1 MPIIHFINNKTQTA
15 GGMKNVLSY
24 VSRKEKTVSEDK
36 RFVTGVNCS
45 PETALDEMTATK
57 NLYHKP
63 DGRLYYHLVQSFPS
77 GYEIEP
83 ELAHKIAVELAEK
96 AFNKY
101 EVVVATHID
110 REHIHSHLVLNSVS
124 FEDGKKYHS
133 NKESVEELMKLSDEL
148 CQRYG
153 VHVLDT
159 PKKKINKDFLS
170 DSEYRSAKRG
180 ESFKW
185 ELMNV
190 INQVMKQ
197 AKTKNQFCYMMKQQG
212 YDVRWEDNRKYITYT
227 CPNGR
232 RCRDNKLHGERYRKE
247 NMEYEF
253 ETRRTEADVRQ
264 GIVGSGGH
272 SADSGSA
279 RFQLESADRIEQA
292 DVAGAVGDTQPTLG
306 TGDESGYRTGAEN
319 STFRTEGYHSDLSGT
334 AESSRRTVGNSD
346 GSTGES
352 NSGPVITGWE
362 VERGIWL
369 ETERARRIQAQAQIK
384 SCQVDSDFAVSI
396 DSVVGGVTAV
406 ASMIED
412 EPVDD
417 DTEYAREHVDS
428 KALAEERERKEAHGI
443 HMG

>member
-15 GGMKNVLSY
+15 GGMKNVLNY
-24 VSRKEKTVSEDK
+24 VRRKEKTVSEDK
-36 RFVTGVNCS
+36 RFVTGINCS

-77 GYEIEP
+77 GYDIEP

-133 NKESVEELMKLSDEL
+133 NKESVEELMKLSDEI

-153 VHVLDT
+153 VHVLDA
-159 PKKKINKDFLS
+159 PKKKMNKDYLS

-197 AKTKNQFCYMMKQQG
+197 AKSKKQFCYMMKQQG
-212 YDVRWEDNRKYITYT
+212 YGVRWEYNRKYITYT

-232 RCRDNKLHGERYRKE
+232 RCRDNKLHGDKYRKE

-253 ETRRTEADVRQ
+253 ETRRIAADVRQ
-264 GIVGSGGH
+264 GILVLD
-272 SADSGSA
+272 ANWRA
-279 RFQLESADRIEQA
+279 LIKLNKLMAQEQLEILQTLSVLSTKSEMEQELKTVRSEQRATIETCRELLNQTSENTTL
-292 DVAGAVGDTQPTLG
+292 AVEQLKKAT
-306 TGDESGYRTGAEN
+306 
-319 STFRTEGYHSDLSGT
+319 SDLSSQAGKLN
-334 AESSRRTVGNSD
+334 EEYGLKLKELDEYKHRLSLKVVKWI
-346 GSTGES
+346 
-352 NSGPVITGWE
+352 VISQS
-362 VERGIWL
+362 VLIALSVALQLWL
-369 ETERARRIQAQAQIK
+369 R
-384 SCQVDSDFAVSI
+384 
-396 DSVVGGVTAV
+396 
-406 ASMIED
+406 
-412 EPVDD
+412 
-417 DTEYAREHVDS
+417 
-428 KALAEERERKEAHGI
+428 
-443 HMG
+443 

>member
-15 GGMKNVLSY
+15 GGMKNVLNY

-63 DGRLYYHLVQSFPS
+63 NGRLYYHLVQSFSS

-110 REHIHSHLVLNSVS
+110 REHIHSHLVMNSVS

-133 NKESVEELMKLSDEL
+133 NKESVEQLMKLSDEI

-159 PKKKINKDFLS
+159 PKKKMNRDYLS

-197 AKTKNQFCYMMKQQG
+197 AKSKKQFCYMMKQQG

-227 CPNGR
+227 CPNKR
-232 RCRDNKLHGERYRKE
+232 KCRDNKLHGEKYRME

-253 ETRRTEADVRQ
+253 ETRRIAADVRQ
-264 GIVGSGGH
+264 GIVGCGGN
-272 SADSGSA
+272 SASSVGT
-279 RFQLESADRIEQA
+279 RCQLESADKFEQA
-292 DVAGAVGDTQPTLG
+292 DGAGAAGDTANAVG
-306 TGDESGYRTGAEN
+306 AVNESRDRAGAEN
-319 STFRTEGYHSDLSGT
+319 NTLRAERYNSDLSG
-334 AESSRRTVGNSD
+334 AAGSNVGNRDFSSRAVE
-346 GSTGES
+346 ES

-362 VERGIWL
+362 AERGIWL
-369 ETERARRIQAQAQIK
+369 ETERARRIQAQAQIE
-384 SCQVDSDFAVSI
+384 SCQVDSDLTVGLDSIVS
-396 DSVVGGVTAV
+396 GVATM
-406 ASMIED
+406 ASMIDD
-412 EPVDD
+412 EPAE